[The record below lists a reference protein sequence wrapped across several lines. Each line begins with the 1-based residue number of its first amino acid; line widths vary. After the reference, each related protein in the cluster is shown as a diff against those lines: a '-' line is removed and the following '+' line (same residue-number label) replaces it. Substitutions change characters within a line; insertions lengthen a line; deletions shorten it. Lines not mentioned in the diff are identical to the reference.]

1 MWKCMTMMTKLKKK
15 LRMEEETDIL
25 ETEEK
30 LSKQKLRQAMKSKE
44 NTWGIFSSATTGRT
58 VIDLGE
64 FTENTVF

>member
-1 MWKCMTMMTKLKKK
+1 MTMMTKLKKK

-25 ETEEK
+25 ETEEEK
-30 LSKQKLRQAMKSKE
+30 LSKQKLRQAKKSKE

-58 VIDLGE
+58 VINLGE